1 MSSDNPKPNP
11 LLQEWNTPF
20 EIAPFELIRPE
31 HYKPA
36 VEQAI
41 EAARREI
48 DTIIS
53 DPAEPDFRNCVEAL
67 ERAGSRLNQI
77 TALLFNLNS
86 ADTTPELQAAAMEVS
101 PLLTGFAN
109 DITLNPEL
117 FRKIRR
123 VYDNIDKFGLNAEQ
137 RILLDRKY
145 KGFVRGGA
153 ALSDNDKEKFREITV
168 ELSTLS
174 LKFEENVLAETN
186 DFTLLLTSEEELA
199 GLPSGIREA
208 AAALAKEKGLKG
220 WLFTLHAPSFVPF
233 MQYADR
239 RDLREK
245 LFRAY
250 SVRAFRGNEHDN
262 STIMKRIVELRLQLA
277 QLLGFS
283 DYASY
288 ALEERMASTPEEVN
302 GFLQKLLEASAP
314 AGKRDLHD
322 MEQYALNIGHEGEIE
337 RWDWAYY
344 SEKLRMERFQIDDE
358 ALRPYMPLEKVKEA
372 VLGLATRLYGL
383 TFRENGEIPVYSN
396 EVTAWEVHDGKR
408 GIIAILMLDF
418 HPRPG
423 KSGGAWMTGFREQSR
438 EHDGEQA
445 VGQADRL
452 ANGQADGQADG
463 RGTFQGKRN
472 IPVVS
477 LVMNFTR
484 PTPARPSLLSH
495 SEMNT
500 FLHEFGHALHGMLSD
515 CTYESLAGTNVKR
528 DFVELPS
535 QIMENWAWEKE
546 WLDTWAAHWQTGEK
560 IPDDILIKLK
570 QSLTYNEG
578 YACMRQLSFGLLDM
592 AWHTLREPFYGDIV
606 TFERAA
612 MAPALLLPH
621 AEGSCIS
628 VSFAHLFSG
637 GYAAGYYGY
646 KWAEVLDADAFS
658 LFRERGIFDRETAMA
673 FRHNILEKGGSREP
687 DELYRAFRGREPSP
701 EPLIERSGFKK
712 V

>member
-1 MSSDNPKPNP
+1 
-11 LLQEWNTPF
+11 
-20 EIAPFELIRPE
+20 IA
-31 HYKPA
+31 
-36 VEQAI
+36 
-41 EAARREI
+41 
-48 DTIIS
+48 
-53 DPAEPDFRNCVEAL
+53 DPAEPDFRRTIEAL
-67 ERAGSRLNQI
+67 ERTGNRLNQI

-86 ADTTPELQAAAMEVS
+86 ADTSPELQAAAMEVS
-101 PLLTGFAN
+101 PLLTNFAN

-117 FRKIRR
+117 FQKVKS
-123 VYDNIDKFGLNAEQ
+123 VYDKMDQLGLNAEQ
-137 RILLDRKY
+137 RILVDRKY

-153 ALSDNDKEKFREITV
+153 ALSDIDKDKFRAITV

-186 DFTLLLTSEEELA
+186 DFTLHLTSEDEQA

-208 AAALAKEKGLKG
+208 AAALAKEKGLEG

-245 LFRAY
+245 LFRAF
-250 SVRAFRGNEHDN
+250 SVRAFRGNKHDN
-262 STIMKRIVELRLQLA
+262 SSIVKRIVELRLQLA
-277 QLLGFS
+277 KLLGFS

-288 ALEERMASTPEEVN
+288 ALEDRMASSPEEVN
-302 GFLQKLLEASAP
+302 SFLQKLLEASTP
-314 AGKRDLHD
+314 AGKRDLEE
-322 MEQYALNIGHEGEIE
+322 MEQYARRLGHDGKVE
-337 RWDWAYY
+337 RWDWAYF
-344 SEKLRMERFQIDDE
+344 SEKLRMERFKIDDE
-358 ALRPYMPLEKVKEA
+358 ALRPFMPLEKVREA
-372 VLGLATRLYGL
+372 VPGLATTLYGL
-383 TFRENGEIPVYSN
+383 TFRENRDIPVYSQ
-396 EVTAWEVHDGKR
+396 EVTAYEVHDGDR

-423 KSGGAWMTGFREQSR
+423 KSGGAWMTGYREQSL
-438 EHDGEQA
+438 EPGEE
-445 VGQADRL
+445 V
-452 ANGQADGQADG
+452 DG
-463 RGTFQGKRN
+463 RIHGEAGRRV

-484 PTPARPSLLSH
+484 PTPSRPSLLSH

-560 IPDDILIKLK
+560 IPDEILMKLK
-570 QSLTYNEG
+570 ESLTYNEG

-592 AWHTLREPFYGDIV
+592 AWHTLREPFDGDIV

-621 AEGSCIS
+621 ADGSCMS

-658 LFRERGIFDRETAMA
+658 LFKERGIFDRETALA
-673 FRHNILEKGGSREP
+673 FRRNILEKGGSREP
-687 DELYRAFRGREPSP
+687 DELYRAFRGREPSL
-701 EPLIERSGFKK
+701 EPLIERSGFKRP
-712 V
+712 

>member
-1 MSSDNPKPNP
+1 MTSDSPNPNP

-20 EIAPFELIRPE
+20 NIAPFELIKPE

-41 EAARREI
+41 EMARREI
-48 DTIIS
+48 DDIIAN
-53 DPAEPDFRNCVEAL
+53 PAEPDFQNSVEAL

-86 ADTTPELQAAAMEVS
+86 ADTSPELQAAAMEVS
-101 PLLTGFAN
+101 PLLTSFAN
-109 DITLNPEL
+109 DITLNPAL
-117 FRKIRR
+117 FLKVKS
-123 VYDNIDKFGLNAEQ
+123 VYDKMDQLGLNPEQ

-186 DFTLLLTSEEELA
+186 DFSLHLTSEQELA
-199 GLPSGIREA
+199 GLPFGIREA
-208 AAALAKEKGLKG
+208 AAALAKEKGVEG
-220 WLFTLHAPSFVPF
+220 WLFNLHAPSFVPF

-262 STIMKRIVELRLQLA
+262 KAIVKRIVELRLQLA

-302 GFLQKLLEASAP
+302 SFLQKLLEASTP
-314 AGKRDLHD
+314 AGKRDLEE
-322 MEQYALNIGHEGEIE
+322 MEQYARGLGFEDKIE
-337 RWDWAYY
+337 RWDWSYF
-344 SEKLRMERFQIDDE
+344 SEKLRMERFKIDDE
-358 ALRPYMPLEKVKEA
+358 ALRPYMPLEKVREA
-372 VLGLATRLYGL
+372 VLGLATTLYGL
-383 TFRENGEIPVYSN
+383 TFRENGEIPVYNN
-396 EVTAWEVHDGKR
+396 EVTAYEVHDGER

-438 EHDGEQA
+438 EPGAEVDSHGET
-445 VGQADRL
+445 
-452 ANGQADGQADG
+452 G
-463 RGTFQGKRN
+463 RRV

-535 QIMENWAWEKE
+535 QILENWAWEKE

-560 IPDDILIKLK
+560 IPDEILMQLK
-570 QSLTYNEG
+570 KSLTYNEG
-578 YACMRQLSFGLLDM
+578 YACMRQLGFGLLDM
-592 AWHTLREPFYGDIV
+592 AWHTLREPFDGDIV
-606 TFERAA
+606 AFERAA

-621 AEGSCIS
+621 ANGSCMS

-658 LFRERGIFDRETAMA
+658 LFRERGIFDRETALA
-673 FRHNILEKGGSREP
+673 FRKNILEKGGSREP
-687 DELYRAFRGREPSP
+687 DELYRAFRGREPSL
-701 EPLIERSGFKK
+701 EPLIERSGFIE
-712 V
+712 VQTGT